1 MLDKGIG
8 PDGDWKVRTASDGS
22 GSDCC
27 PNCGTNV
34 EAAHTLGEPE
44 HPYGWLYSHGQ
55 EDGGCGAQW
64 NRTTSIG
71 MKRADTYNPKWPT
84 SDVAVGRVISAPSRR
99 YSANYEKVFGHS

>member
-8 PDGDWKVRTASDGS
+8 PDGDWKMKTASEGL
-22 GSDCC
+22 GTDCC

-34 EAAHTLGEPE
+34 EAAHTLGDQNNPM
-44 HPYGWLYSHGQ
+44 GFLYSHGQ

-71 MKRADTYNPKWPT
+71 MKKADKYDPKWPT
-84 SDVAVGRVISAPSRR
+84 TSVAVGRVYSTPSRR
-99 YSANYEKVFGHS
+99 YSANYASIFGHD